1 VVNRAIFS
9 LEKWITYTQEI
20 SMLQSPNSVRYATL
34 ITLLLTACGASAQM
48 ATPDETEVKI
58 IPLADGLHMLMGI
71 GGNIAV
77 SSGADGVF
85 IVDDDV
91 APMSG
96 KLKAAIATLSPQPV
110 KMVFNTHWHF
120 DHAGGNQFF
129 GAQGALIVAHDNVR
143 ERMSTAQFSSFFNSE
158 TKPSPESALPVITF
172 DSTATF
178 HLNGQTIR
186 AIHTPPAHTD
196 GDSILLF
203 EEANV
208 VHLGD
213 VFFNGMYPFI
223 DIDGGGSALGI
234 IAAVDQIL
242 PLLNDTTK
250 IIPGHGPL
258 ATVEDLKAYRSMLM
272 LVTARM
278 QILIDE
284 GKTREQD
291 LTLRPTVNFDEDW
304 VWSFLPADRWTGLI
318 YDSLVQAAEDEPEG
332 HTH

>member
-1 VVNRAIFS
+1 
-9 LEKWITYTQEI
+9 
-20 SMLQSPNSVRYATL
+20 MLQTVNSIRAA
-34 ITLLLTACGASAQM
+34 LLLGLVLSGSVALGQM
-48 ATPDETEVKI
+48 ATPEETEVRI

-85 IVDDDV
+85 LVDDDV
-91 APMSG
+91 APMSE
-96 KLKAAIATLSPQPV
+96 KIKAALDTISPRPV
-110 KMVFNTHWHF
+110 EMIFNTHWHF

-129 GAQGALIVAHDNVR
+129 GEQGALIVAHDNVR

-158 TKPSPESALPVITF
+158 TKPSADSALPVITF

-208 VHLGD
+208 AHLGD
-213 VFFNGMYPFI
+213 VFSNRMYPFI

-234 IAAVDQIL
+234 IDAVDSIL
-242 PLLNDTTK
+242 PLLNEDTK

-258 ATVEDLKAYRSMLM
+258 ATLDDLKEYRLMLM

-278 QILIDE
+278 QALIDE
-284 GKTREQD
+284 GKTKEQVII
-291 LTLRPTVNFDEDW
+291 LRPTTNFDEEW
-304 VWSFLPADRWTGLI
+304 AWSFLPAERWTGLI
-318 YDSLVQAAEDEPEG
+318 YDSLVESAATNATTDG
-332 HTH
+332 GTD

>member
-1 VVNRAIFS
+1 
-9 LEKWITYTQEI
+9 
-20 SMLQSPNSVRYATL
+20 MLQTVNSIRAA
-34 ITLLLTACGASAQM
+34 LLLGLVLSSSVALGQM
-48 ATPDETEVKI
+48 ATPEETEVRI

-91 APMSG
+91 APMSD
-96 KLKAAIATLSPQPV
+96 KIKAALATISPTPV

-129 GAQGALIVAHDNVR
+129 GEQGALIVAHENVR

-158 TKPSPESALPVITF
+158 TKPSPDSALPVITF

-178 HLNGQTIR
+178 HLNSQTIR
-186 AIHTPPAHTD
+186 AIHTTPAHTD

-208 VHLGD
+208 AHLGD
-213 VFFNGMYPFI
+213 VFFNRMYPFI
-223 DIDGGGSALGI
+223 DIDGGGSAQGI
-234 IAAVDQIL
+234 IDAVDSIL
-242 PLLNDTTK
+242 PLLNEDTK

-258 ATVEDLKAYRSMLM
+258 ATLDDLKEYRSMLM

-278 QILIDE
+278 QALIDE
-284 GKTREQD
+284 GKTKEQVII
-291 LTLRPTVNFDEDW
+291 LRPTTNFDSEW
-304 VWSFLPADRWTGLI
+304 AWSFLPAERWIGLI
-318 YDSLVQAAEDEPEG
+318 YDSLVESAAANAEPESS
-332 HTH
+332 TD